1 MISCDDLEELV
12 ADHLEG
18 RLPGRERRE
27 VDAHL
32 AECGACRELVA
43 AYSRTV
49 WIAKITIR
57 GSNQPAPVP
66 ETLVQSILEA
76 LRR

>member
-12 ADHLEG
+12 ADHLEA
-18 RLPGRERRE
+18 RLPGRGRRE

-32 AECGACRELVA
+32 AECGACREFVA

-49 WIAKITIR
+49 WIAKTTIR
-57 GSNQPAPVP
+57 GSSRPAPVP
-66 ETLVQSILEA
+66 ETLVLAILEG